1 MLTRAVQSYLAVRR
15 AAGYTLRDV
24 GLHLRSFAAFSDAC
38 GQRYVNTR
46 TAVEWARQVP
56 SINQRARRLANVAR
70 FARYV
75 QAEDARHEIPPPS
88 SVVNIDHDGLLSFFP
103 MSRLRSSSSWPPNR
117 GTGPCAARPIAPYLR
132 YCPVR
137 AFGSLKP
144 FGCATKISLRMG
156 L

>member
-56 SINQRARRLANVAR
+56 SINQRARRLANVA
-70 FARYV
+70 FYQEA
-75 QAEDARHEIPPPS
+75 H
-88 SVVNIDHDGLLSFFP
+88 H
-103 MSRLRSSSSWPPNR
+103 
-117 GTGPCAARPIAPYLR
+117 
-132 YCPVR
+132 
-137 AFGSLKP
+137 
-144 FGCATKISLRMG
+144 
-156 L
+156 